1 MKSSNKLPISKQEE
15 IAKRLTE
22 LRKGKGM
29 TQNKV
34 ASLIGVTEK
43 TYREWE
49 VGKYNKDNGF
59 YYPAIEYNNLFAL
72 SDLYNVSIDY
82 LLCRSNFHSPENDF
96 IGTFT
101 GLSDTAITTI
111 KSIKKESE
119 NWSFEGS
126 IPEFNHPGY
135 NDLTALN
142 FMMKYSGILS
152 NILRGL
158 QDLLHVEYKIPVH
171 LEGSKFVV
179 PNNSY
184 ECSPELK
191 VHDTKFPEQYYL
203 LLARSKQHPDDNV
216 PIILDK
222 SFFHS
227 IALKKIERSFLELL
241 QIYQEQQKN

>member
-1 MKSSNKLPISKQEE
+1 MKLSNKLPLSKQEE
-15 IAKRLTE
+15 IAKRLIE
-22 LRKGKGM
+22 LRKGKEM

-49 VGKYNKDNGF
+49 VGKYKNNVF

-96 IGTFT
+96 IGTST

-111 KSIKKESE
+111 KSIKQESE
-119 NWSFEGS
+119 NWISECS
-126 IPEFNHPGY
+126 VNSEFNYPGY
-135 NDLTALN
+135 NDLSTLN
-142 FMMKYSGILS
+142 FMMEYGGILS

-158 QDLLHVEYKIPVH
+158 QDLLHNEYKIPVH

-179 PNNSY
+179 PNNDY
-184 ECSPELK
+184 EYMPELE
-191 VHDTKFPEQYYL
+191 VHDAKFPEQYYL
-203 LLARSKQHPDDNV
+203 ILARSKQHPDDNIS
-216 PIILDK
+216 IILDK

>member
-1 MKSSNKLPISKQEE
+1 MKSSNKLPLNKQEA
-15 IAKRLTE
+15 IATRLKD
-22 LRKGKGM
+22 LREGKKM
-29 TQNKV
+29 TQKKV

-49 VGKYNKDNGF
+49 VGKYKNNVF

-82 LLCRSNFHSPENDF
+82 ILCRSDFHSPENDF
-96 IGTFT
+96 IGTCT
-101 GLSDTAITTI
+101 GLSDTAIRTI
-111 KSIKKESE
+111 KFIKQESE
-119 NWSFEGS
+119 NWISEGS
-126 IPEFNHPGY
+126 INSEFNHPGY
-135 NDLTALN
+135 NDLSTLN
-142 FMMKYSGILS
+142 FMMEYSGILS

-158 QDLLHVEYKIPVH
+158 QDLLHNEYKIPVH
-171 LEGSKFVV
+171 LEDSKFVV

-184 ECSPELK
+184 EYSPKLK